1 MRFINTRYI
10 TTALVI
16 SGAGMAYH
24 SLNVR
29 GLFGGETGERVSRVA
44 ASTQSLPNLAN
55 VPSLANLPNL
65 PELPGIPK
73 GLIPGTGA
81 STEAPAPPIQVYFS
95 PHGGCTDAI
104 VRELN
109 AAQSVVLVQAYSFTS
124 APVAAALKAAHD
136 RGVDVRIIL
145 DKSQR
150 TERYS
155 GLTFLQHAGIP
166 VWIDAA
172 HAIAHNKVICVDGQT
187 TIGGSFNFTTSAEFH
202 NAENLLIIR
211 DVALT
216 QAYMRNWQVHL
227 AHSEQP

>member
-16 SGAGMAYH
+16 SGVGMAYH

-29 GLFGGETGERVSRVA
+29 GLFGGESGERISRVA
-44 ASTQSLPNLAN
+44 AGLPSAQSLP
-55 VPSLANLPNL
+55 SIPNL
-65 PELPGIPK
+65 PDLPGIPK

-81 STEAPAPPIQVYFS
+81 STEAPAPSIQVYFS
-95 PHGGCTDAI
+95 PNGGCTDAI

-124 APVAAALKAAHD
+124 VPVAAALKAAHD
-136 RGVDVRIIL
+136 RGVDVRVIL

-172 HAIAHNKVICVDGQT
+172 HAIAHNKVICIDGQT
-187 TIGGSFNFTTSAEFH
+187 TIGGSFNYTSSAEFH
-202 NAENLLIIR
+202 NAENLLIIH
-211 DVALT
+211 DSELT
-216 QAYMRNWQVHL
+216 AAYMRNWQAHL
-227 AHSEQP
+227 VHSEKP

>member
-1 MRFINTRYI
+1 MRFLNTRYI
-10 TTALVI
+10 TTALLV

-44 ASTQSLPNLAN
+44 ASAQSLP
-55 VPSLANLPNL
+55 SL

-73 GLIPGTGA
+73 GLIPGTGDSA
-81 STEAPAPPIQVYFS
+81 ETPALSIRVFFS
-95 PHGGCTDAI
+95 PNGGCTDAI

-109 AAQSVVLVQAYSFTS
+109 AAKSEVLVQAYSFTS
-124 APVAAALKAAHD
+124 APVAAALKTAHD
-136 RGVDVRIIL
+136 RGVDVRVIL

-172 HAIAHNKVICVDGQT
+172 HAIAHNKVICIDGLT
-187 TIGGSFNFTTSAEFH
+187 TIGGSFNYTSSAEFH
-202 NAENLLIIR
+202 NAENLLIIH
-211 DVALT
+211 DAALT

-227 AHSEQP
+227 SHSEQP